1 MPFSLR
7 SCHGSKPV
15 DDTFSLFSCPT
26 VITREGWPFSLLSLL
41 LSCKSGRRGWP
52 YSGQRHPV
60 RYEGQ
65 AGGLVGARRRGGL
78 WRPAL
83 QASILN
89 PAKVGWQKTYGRPLF
104 LSLPRLEKEA
114 VCEVFPNF
122 AACCTLTTCTAVC
135 QPPNTTLCRPKTKP
149 PYSPPHTSR
158 PLLPQQAS
166 PPAVLPLPSR

>member
-26 VITREGWPFSLLSLL
+26 VITREGWSFFPPEPPPVVQKRKAGMAILRAKA
-41 LSCKSGRRGWP
+41 SCALWG
-52 YSGQRHPV
+52 
-60 RYEGQ
+60 
-65 AGGLVGARRRGGL
+65 AGGGTCRCPPERGL

-104 LSLPRLEKEA
+104 LSLPRQEKEA

-122 AACCTLTTCTAVC
+122 AACCTLTTRTAVC
-135 QPPNTTLCRPKTKP
+135 QPQNTTLCRPKTKP

-158 PLLPQQAS
+158 PLLLQQAS